1 MMTNFIFHE
10 SLKNTKI
17 VFDERFAQKEL
28 AFFVRIANG
37 VLIAIMVLFK
47 KSEIGGWGMAFDQKV
62 VKVFLEKQLQLF

>member
-1 MMTNFIFHE
+1 MKTHE

-37 VLIAIMVLFK
+37 VLIAIMVLFIHN
-47 KSEIGGWGMAFDQKV
+47 SV
-62 VKVFLEKQLQLF
+62 VYPFAVKIANFCNYFN